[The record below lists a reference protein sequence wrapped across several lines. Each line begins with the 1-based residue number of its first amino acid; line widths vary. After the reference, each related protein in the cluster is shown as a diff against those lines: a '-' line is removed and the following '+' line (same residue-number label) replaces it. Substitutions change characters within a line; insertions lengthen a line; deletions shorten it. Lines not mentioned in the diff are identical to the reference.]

1 MTNIERKSRIWIGVL
16 AIITL
21 LMFLG
26 FSFGYSNTF
35 LIGMIGTGITASLFI
50 FYEVGIVAYIKG
62 GKYRTFTLGD
72 AVVIFGTLVGTLV
85 LFFSI
90 SLIPAVGEV
99 LPESII
105 NFTATFAKVIAGVG
119 ILAIAFLSF
128 TPKFE

>member
-26 FSFGYSNTF
+26 FSFGYSR
-35 LIGMIGTGITASLFI
+35 TGITASLFI